1 MKKTLIALT
10 ALGICLN
17 SAAMAADE
25 PMVISPAPAYSI
37 TINGEA
43 LSQSHVFTENGKLM
57 VPLRAVAEKLGFEV
71 SWDAERQGVK
81 LDDKEVNT
89 TVYIGDDSYY
99 MASST
104 AIGMSA
110 PTALGASPVIKDDRT
125 YVPAEMF
132 KILCGADAY
141 KVSGNTIEFG
151 ENTQIPNPFTEYAN
165 IDEAKKAISFEAGLP
180 AKIPAGYEVTYV
192 TTLSDDFL
200 QVRYENA
207 GKEINYRV
215 AKGNE
220 DISGDYNVYS
230 DTKNVKI
237 GDFDVT
243 LRSGDGKISAI
254 WTKDNLS
261 YAVYSDGIGEQEIS
275 ELIASVQ

>member
-43 LSQSHVFTENGKLM
+43 LSQSRVFTENGKLM

-89 TVYIGDDSYY
+89 TVYVGNDSYY

-110 PTALGASPVIKDDRT
+110 PTALGAAPVIKDDRT

-141 KVSGNTIEFG
+141 KVSGNTIEFV

-180 AKIPAGYEVTYV
+180 EKIPAGYEVAYV

-261 YAVYSDGIGEQEIS
+261 YAVYSDGIGEQEIT

>member
-43 LSQSHVFTENGKLM
+43 LSQSRVFTENGKLM

-89 TVYIGDDSYY
+89 TVYVGNDSYY

-110 PTALGASPVIKDDRT
+110 PTALGAAPVIKDDRT

-165 IDEAKKAISFEAGLP
+165 INEAKKAISFEAGLP
-180 AKIPAGYEVTYV
+180 EKIPAGYEVAYV

-261 YAVYSDGIGEQEIS
+261 YAVYSDGIGEQEIT